1 MNRSGGENILDVRN
15 LKKYYPVAGAFWPH
29 KAAQVRAVDDVSF
42 SIRKGETLGLVGES
56 GSGKSTAARA
66 ILRLVEPTAGKIL
79 FEDIDIQ
86 ELNFKEFQILRRDFQ
101 IVFQSLHSSLN
112 PKMRVRDL
120 ISEPF
125 IIHKLG
131 TREERESKILSLL
144 KLVGLGE
151 QHMDRYP
158 HEFSGGQK
166 QRIAVARALALNP
179 KLLVLDEPTS
189 ALDASVQAQILN
201 LLIELKE
208 ELKLT
213 YLFISHNLNV
223 VRYISDRVGVM
234 YAGKI
239 VEIFSS
245 KNSALTAAHPYTQA
259 LFSANPDIDS
269 GSQGLDLVLEGS
281 VPDPSN
287 LPSGC
292 RFHPRCRFAKKIC
305 SEESPQMTRVDE
317 GHWAA
322 CFLLDG
328 S

>member
-1 MNRSGGENILDVRN
+1 
-15 LKKYYPVAGAFWPH
+15 
-29 KAAQVRAVDDVSF
+29 
-42 SIRKGETLGLVGES
+42 
-56 GSGKSTAARA
+56 
-66 ILRLVEPTAGKIL
+66 
-79 FEDIDIQ
+79 
-86 ELNFKEFQILRRDFQ
+86 
-101 IVFQSLHSSLN
+101 
-112 PKMRVRDL
+112 MRVKDI

-131 TREERESKILSLL
+131 DKRERESKALSLL
-144 KLVGLGE
+144 RLVGLGDE
-151 QHMDRYP
+151 HTERYP

-179 KLLVLDEPTS
+179 KLVVLDEPTS
-189 ALDASVQAQILN
+189 ALDVSVQAQILN

-208 ELKLT
+208 KLRLT

-245 KNSALTAAHPYTQA
+245 KDSVLTVGHPYTKA
-259 LFSANPDIDS
+259 LFSANPDIDEGS
-269 GSQGLDLVLEGS
+269 GEGDYVLEGA
-281 VPDPSN
+281 VPNPLN

-292 RFHPRCRFAKKIC
+292 RFHPRCRFAEKNC
-305 SEESPQMTRVDE
+305 SKEMPGLTEIDE
-317 GHWAA
+317 GHWVA
-322 CFLLDG
+322 CFLMDR

>member
-1 MNRSGGENILDVRN
+1 MNRCRGEPILDVKN
-15 LKKYYPVAGAFWPH
+15 LKKHYPAAGTFWPR

-42 SIRKGETLGLVGES
+42 SIKKGETLGLVGES
-56 GSGKSTAARA
+56 GSGKSTTARA
-66 ILRLVEPTAGKIL
+66 ILRLVEPTSGKIL
-79 FEDIDIQ
+79 FEGIDIQ
-86 ELNFKEFQILRRDFQ
+86 ELNFKDFQVLRRDFQ
-101 IVFQSLHSSLN
+101 MVFQSLHSSLN
-112 PKMRVRDL
+112 PKMRVRD
-120 ISEPF
+120 IIAEPF

-131 TREERESKILSLL
+131 KKEEREAKILSLL
-144 KLVGLGE
+144 KLVRLGE

-239 VEIFSS
+239 VEIFNS
-245 KNSALTAAHPYTQA
+245 KNLALTAAHPYTQA
-259 LFSANPDIDS
+259 LFSANPDIES
-269 GSQGLDLVLEGS
+269 GADGVELVLEGS
-281 VPDPSN
+281 VPDPLN

-292 RFHPRCRFAKKIC
+292 RFHPRCPFAKRIC
-305 SEESPQMTRVDE
+305 SEETPKMTEIDE

-322 CFLLDG
+322 CFLMG
-328 S
+328 GR